1 MKFVSTRGKV
11 RGVSLEKCISS
22 GYAQDGGL
30 FMPETI
36 PKVAIK
42 DLLSWQNLSFQDLAV
57 EILSLFTGD
66 EISRDEL
73 RLIIYSGFEEFGC
86 REIVPIVDVLEE
98 KGVRICSA
106 ELFHGQTY
114 AFKDFG
120 QQVLCRLLDFFKRKR
135 GESATLLVSTTGD
148 TGPAAIAAVR
158 STENLRIVCFY
169 PKDQVSRLQEKQMTT
184 VDSPNV
190 HVYPFEGGGD
200 DMDLPIKKIT
210 TDEMIQ
216 KDYNL
221 CSVNSINIGRI
232 LAQTVHYFFVY
243 LKSLSTAQISVSTK
257 LVFSIPTGAMGNV
270 TAGILAKQMGLPV
283 GRFVCGVNANDILHR
298 AVTTGVFRKKDLA
311 RTLSEAINIQV
322 PYNFERVMY
331 LLDDGK
337 SQAEIMKQ
345 MEEKGSMSL
354 SQNLHIKLKQLI
366 STVRV
371 NDGPMLQ
378 TIKDLYTDRKYLADP
393 HTAVGIYAARN
404 FTRENKALGFFRD
417 TKLGPMAPK
426 IVCLATAHPCKFEEA
441 IREAMGGGFWEETV
455 LKTAGMM
462 PKSAKDLMRLA
473 EVPRGLFK
481 KGEDWPERLRSIILT
496 EQKRN
501 PTKEKRRAIC
511 GSSAGI
517 LSILSL
523 AALVAGFTASMLRRN
538 N

>member
-378 TIKDLYTDRKYLADP
+378 TIKDLYTDRKCP
-393 HTAVGIYAARN
+393 
-404 FTRENKALGFFRD
+404 
-417 TKLGPMAPK
+417 
-426 IVCLATAHPCKFEEA
+426 
-441 IREAMGGGFWEETV
+441 
-455 LKTAGMM
+455 
-462 PKSAKDLMRLA
+462 
-473 EVPRGLFK
+473 
-481 KGEDWPERLRSIILT
+481 
-496 EQKRN
+496 
-501 PTKEKRRAIC
+501 
-511 GSSAGI
+511 
-517 LSILSL
+517 
-523 AALVAGFTASMLRRN
+523 
-538 N
+538 